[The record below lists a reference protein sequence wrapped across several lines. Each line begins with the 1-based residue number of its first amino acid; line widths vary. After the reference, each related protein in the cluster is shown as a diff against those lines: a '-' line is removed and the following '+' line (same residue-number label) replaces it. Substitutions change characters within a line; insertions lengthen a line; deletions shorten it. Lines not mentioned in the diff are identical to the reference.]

1 MSSVDIGLVSIIG
14 VLVLVYI
21 GVHIGVALSLLSFIG
36 VSLIREDMTIAGKLL
51 ALAAGES
58 LRRFEFGVIPLFVLM
73 GLLVS
78 VSGIGKDT
86 YDVANHLF
94 RRVKAGLGTA
104 TVAAN
109 AVFAAVTGSSIAS
122 ASVFTKVAVPEML
135 RLGYNP
141 RFAVGVVAGSSVLG
155 MLIPPSMLLIL
166 FGILTESSIGALF
179 IAGIL
184 PGILLAV
191 AFSIL
196 NWVLAHRFPD
206 FVAVGGEVQK
216 AESVMGTRELAGKLV
231 PIVILI
237 FIVLGGI
244 WLGWFTA
251 TEAGGIGAFAALVLS
266 ILKRTLTW
274 ANLWQVLKET
284 GHVTAAICFLLI
296 SAHLYSKMIVVSGI
310 PGVMEGF
317 IQSSGLGPGELLAI
331 YIVTIILLG
340 TILDSGSIMLI
351 TVPLAFPILQNLG
364 VDLIWFR
371 IVTIIAVEIG
381 LLTPPLGIACFVIH
395 NNLQRDDITVGDIF
409 TGAAPYAATMLI
421 VLLLIIAFPQI
432 PLALL

>member
-1 MSSVDIGLVSIIG
+1 MTDDLAPRPAASPAGWGHRLGRWLDVIVTTLNTLGTAWIFVMMMLIVIDVGMRFFFNSPVRGVPLIITMSIVAIVFLQLADALRAGRLTRSDVLIGKLLNTRPVLGHWMQAVFHFAGVVLMVVLVRFSMPLLEKAWRLNSYDGTEGDFTFPEWPIKAVVVVGAGVCAIQFLRLFFADIRFLAGQRGASRGDFGMSSVDIGLVSIIG

-184 PGILLAV
+184 PGILLAA
-191 AFSIL
+191 AFSVL
-196 NWVLAHRFPD
+196 NWVLAHRFPN
-206 FVAVGGEVQK
+206 FVAIGGEVQT
-216 AESVMGTRELAGKLV
+216 AESL
-231 PIVILI
+231 
-237 FIVLGGI
+237 
-244 WLGWFTA
+244 
-251 TEAGGIGAFAALVLS
+251 
-266 ILKRTLTW
+266 
-274 ANLWQVLKET
+274 
-284 GHVTAAICFLLI
+284 
-296 SAHLYSKMIVVSGI
+296 
-310 PGVMEGF
+310 ME
-317 IQSSGLGPGELLAI
+317 
-331 YIVTIILLG
+331 
-340 TILDSGSIMLI
+340 D
-351 TVPLAFPILQNLG
+351 
-364 VDLIWFR
+364 R
-371 IVTIIAVEIG
+371 
-381 LLTPPLGIACFVIH
+381 
-395 NNLQRDDITVGDIF
+395 
-409 TGAAPYAATMLI
+409 
-421 VLLLIIAFPQI
+421 
-432 PLALL
+432 

>member
-184 PGILLAV
+184 PGILLAA

-196 NWVLAHRFPD
+196 NWVLAHRFPN
-206 FVAVGGEVQK
+206 FVAIGGEVQK
-216 AESVMGTRELAGKLV
+216 AESLMGTRELAGKLV

-251 TEAGGIGAFAALVLS
+251 TEAGGVGAFAALLLS

-364 VDLIWFR
+364 VDLIWFG